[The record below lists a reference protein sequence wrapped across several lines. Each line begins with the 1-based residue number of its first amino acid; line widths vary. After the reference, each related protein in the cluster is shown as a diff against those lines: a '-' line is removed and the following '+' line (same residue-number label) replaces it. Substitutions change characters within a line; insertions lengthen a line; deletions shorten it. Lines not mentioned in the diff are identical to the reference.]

1 MVVRMF
7 WQKFI
12 TLEIFPYKEAIES
25 WESENKWY
33 GNSQVIILV
42 VVVSFEI

>member
-12 TLEIFPYKEAIES
+12 TLANFPYKEAIES

-33 GNSQVIILV
+33 GDSRVLILLA
-42 VVVSFEI
+42 VVSFEI